1 NEINKDKETDNT
13 ETDKDKDRDINKDKE
28 TDKTATDKDKS
39 KAEDT
44 EKTTKEDEDGER
56 LPKTATTT
64 WLFGLIGLG
73 SVSLGSAAHFF
84 KKKVK

>member
-13 ETDKDKDRDINKDKE
+13 ETDKDKDKE